1 MVAQK
6 MKQLLSLGIL
16 LAAWSSAYGQSNRF
30 ENKGFLKALYQDENY
45 LAVREKV
52 SKEFAH
58 ASAGSWGEFVKGVD
72 EELLTHQ
79 KIIALTFDACGG
91 RHADGY
97 DAELIAFLRKEKIP
111 ATLFVT
117 GKWIDANYKTFL
129 ELAKD
134 PLFEIE
140 NHGLNHQPCAVD
152 GESEYGIHGTKD
164 VPDAIDEIEGNALK
178 IEKITG
184 RKPTFYRSATA
195 YTDEA
200 CAKIA
205 RELGITIVSFD
216 VLSGDA
222 VPFTPK
228 EVIKEN
234 VLKQVTPG
242 ALIIMHF
249 NRPKWYTYEALLLLV
264 PELKKQGY
272 AFAKLE
278 EYPLKSK
285 K

>member
-1 MVAQK
+1 
-6 MKQLLSLGIL
+6 MKQLITVAIL
-16 LAAWSSAYGQSNRF
+16 LAISYATFGQTNNY
-30 ENKGFLKALYQDENY
+30 ENKVLLEKLYQDQNY
-45 LAVREKV
+45 LSLRERV

-58 ASAGSWGEFVKGVD
+58 SKPGNWGEFVKGVD
-72 EELLTHQ
+72 EDIITNK
-79 KIIALTFDACGG
+79 KIIAFTFDACGG
-91 RHADGY
+91 KNSDGY
-97 DAELIAFLRKEKIP
+97 DAELIGFLRKEKIN

-140 NHGLNHQPCAVD
+140 NHGLNHQPCSVD

-164 VPDAIDEIEGNALK
+164 IPDAIDEMEANAIK
-178 IEKITG
+178 IDKITG
-184 RKPTFYRSATA
+184 RKPSFYRSATA
-195 YTDEA
+195 FTDEA

-205 RELGITIVSFD
+205 KQLGITIISFD

-222 VPFTPK
+222 VPFTSK
-228 EVIKEN
+228 TEIESN
-234 VLKQVTPG
+234 VLKNVKPG

-249 NRPKWYTYEALLLLV
+249 NRPKWNTYEAMQIII

-272 AFAKLE
+272 TFAKLD
-278 EYPLKSK
+278 EYPLKGK
-285 K
+285 N

>member
-1 MVAQK
+1 
-6 MKQLLSLGIL
+6 MKPLLSIGIL
-16 LAAWSSAYGQSNRF
+16 LAFTNATFSQTNYF
-30 ENKGFLKALYQDENY
+30 ENKSFITKLYQDQNY
-45 LAVREKV
+45 LALRENV

-58 ASAGSWGEFVKGVD
+58 SKPGSWGEFVKGVD
-72 EELLTHQ
+72 EDMVTNK
-79 KIIALTFDACGG
+79 KIIAFTFDACGG
-91 RHADGY
+91 KNANGY
-97 DAELIAFLRKEKIP
+97 DAELIGFLRKEKIP

-117 GKWIDANYKTFL
+117 GKWIDANYITFL
-129 ELAKD
+129 QLSKD

-140 NHGLNHQPCAVD
+140 NHGLNHQPCSVD

-164 VPDAIDEIEGNALK
+164 IPDAIDEIEANALK

-184 RKPTFYRSATA
+184 RKPKFYRSATA

-205 RELGITIVSFD
+205 KQLGTIIISFD

-228 EVIKEN
+228 EVITNN
-234 VLKQVTPG
+234 VLKNVKPG

-249 NRPKWYTYEALLLLV
+249 NRPKWNTYEAMKLLL
-264 PELKKQGY
+264 PELEKQGY
-272 AFAKLE
+272 TFAKLE
-278 EYPLKSK
+278 DYPLKSK
-285 K
+285 N

>member
-1 MVAQK
+1 MNRVFKIGVLFAIAHTALAQVN
-6 MKQLLSLGIL
+6 
-16 LAAWSSAYGQSNRF
+16 AF
-30 ENKGFLKALYQDENY
+30 ENKSFIAKLYQDQDY
-45 LAVREKV
+45 LALRAAV
-52 SKEFAH
+52 SKQFAH
-58 ASAGSWGEFVKGVD
+58 SKPGNWGEFVKGVD
-72 EELLTHQ
+72 EDIITDK
-79 KIIALTFDACGG
+79 KIIAFTFDACGG
-91 RHADGY
+91 KNADGY
-97 DAELIAFLRKEKIP
+97 DAELIDFLQREKVP

-117 GKWIDANYKTFL
+117 GKWIDANYATFVAL
-129 ELAKD
+129 SKN

-140 NHGLNHQPCAVD
+140 NHGFNHQPCSID

-164 VPDAIDEIEGNALK
+164 IPDAIDEIEANAIK

-200 CAKIA
+200 CSKIA
-205 RELGITIVSFD
+205 KQLGITIISFD

-228 EVIKEN
+228 ETIKES
-234 VLKQVTPG
+234 VLKNVKPG

-249 NRPKWYTYEALLLLV
+249 NRPKWNTYEAMQLII

-272 AFAKLE
+272 SFAKLE

-285 K
+285 G